1 MKVCVLGSG
10 SSGNAVWVEG
20 GGDALLV
27 DAGLS
32 LRQLRMRAEMRGL
45 DWERLRGVCVT
56 HEHHDHIDGLRVLHG
71 KCCGVKFYANGPT
84 ARSVAEKLSMEDAA
98 DAWRVVPEAGR
109 PFFVGGLKV
118 TGFRVPHDAVE
129 AWGYVV
135 ESDGVRVGI
144 ATDLGQPVM
153 PVRAMLKDCDAVV
166 LEANHDME
174 LLREAQRPWS
184 LKRRILSNQGH
195 LSNDMAAMMA
205 AELAGGGRLR
215 RVVLAHLSHDCN
227 REALALEAVRE
238 RLQEAGLL
246 ERVAVAVARQGEPTA
261 VWEV

>member
-27 DAGLS
+27 DEGLS
-32 LRQLRMRAEMRGL
+32 LKQLRLRMEMRGL
-45 DWERLRGVCVT
+45 DWGRLRGVCVT
-56 HEHHDHIDGLRVLHG
+56 HEHSDHIGGLKVLHG
-71 KCCGVKFYANGPT
+71 KCAEVKFYANGPT
-84 ARSVAEKLSMEDAA
+84 ARFVAQKLEMEDGPEAWQVVAEPGS
-98 DAWRVVPEAGR
+98 
-109 PFFVGGLKV
+109 PFYVGGLKV

-135 ESDGVRVGI
+135 EYEGARVGI

-166 LEANHDME
+166 LEANHDPE
-174 LLREAQRPWS
+174 LLREVNRPWG
-184 LKRRILSNQGH
+184 LKRRILGNQGH
-195 LSNDMAAMMA
+195 LSNDMAAAMA

-238 RLQEAGLL
+238 KLQEAGLL
-246 ERVAVAVARQGEPTA
+246 ERVAVEVARQGEPTA

>member
-32 LRQLRMRAEMRGL
+32 LRQLQLRAEMRGL
-45 DWERLRGVCVT
+45 DWGRLRGVCVT
-56 HEHHDHIDGLRVLHG
+56 HEHHDHIGGLKVLHG

-84 ARSVAEKLSMEDAA
+84 ARSVAEKLSMADAT
-98 DAWRVVPEAGR
+98 DAWRVVPEAGS
-109 PFFVGGLKV
+109 PFCVGGLKV

-135 ESDGVRVGI
+135 EFGGARVGI

-153 PVRAMLKDCDAVV
+153 PVRVMLRECDAVV
-166 LEANHDME
+166 LEANHDPEM
-174 LLREAQRPWS
+174 LKDALRPWH
-184 LKRRILSNQGH
+184 LKRRILGNQGH
-195 LSNDMAAMMA
+195 LSNDMAAELA

-215 RVVLAHLSHDCN
+215 RIVLAHLSHDCN
-227 REALALEAVRE
+227 REAMALDTVRE
-238 RLQEAGLL
+238 RLRDAGLL
-246 ERVAVAVARQGEPTA
+246 MRVAVEVARQGEPTA

>member
-27 DAGLS
+27 DEGLS
-32 LRQLRMRAEMRGL
+32 LRQLRMRMELRGL

-56 HEHHDHIDGLRVLHG
+56 HEHHDHVDGLKVLHG

-84 ARSVAEKLSMEDAA
+84 AEYVIQKLGMEDGA
-98 DAWRVVPEAGR
+98 DAWRVVAEAGS
-109 PFFVGGLKV
+109 PFMVGGLKV
-118 TGFRVPHDAVE
+118 TGFRVPHDSVE
-129 AWGYVV
+129 PWGYVV
-135 ESDGVRVGI
+135 EFGGVRVGV

-153 PVRAMLKDCDAVV
+153 PVRAMLRDCDAVV
-166 LEANHDME
+166 LEANHDPE
-174 LLREAQRPWS
+174 LLRDAHRPWS
-184 LKRRILSNQGH
+184 LKRRIFGNQGH
-195 LSNDMAAMMA
+195 LSNEMAAGLA

-215 RVVLAHLSHDCN
+215 RIVLAHLSHDCN
-227 REALALEAVRE
+227 REELALEAVRE

-246 ERVAVAVARQGEPTA
+246 ERVAVEVARQGEPTA